1 MSKIVQIKTDYLP
14 PPSRAEQEREELRE
28 LALAALS
35 EDQLDKAVRFL
46 NDVRKLLLVLAGRAT
61 LVDY

>member
-46 NDVRKLLLVLAGRAT
+46 NDVRKLLLVLSGRAT
-61 LVDY
+61 LVDC